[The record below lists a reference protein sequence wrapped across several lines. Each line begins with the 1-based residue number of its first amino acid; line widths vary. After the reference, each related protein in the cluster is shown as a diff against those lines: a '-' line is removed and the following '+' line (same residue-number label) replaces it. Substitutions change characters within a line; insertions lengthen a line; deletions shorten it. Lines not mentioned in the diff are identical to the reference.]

1 MGDFTTEYTI
11 LEGFSDP
18 VILVDGARQVVYA
31 NTAASE
37 FMDIATIGRDLAI
50 SFRHPSALEAV
61 DHVLENKVEQTT
73 EINIAAPIPQIYQ
86 LQAKSV
92 ELPEG
97 IGLGAV
103 IVMRDVTFLKSSD
116 QMRRDFIANVSHEL
130 RSPISSLIGIIET
143 LRESAQADRATQKKF
158 LQIMSEEASRM
169 ARLIDDL
176 LSLSK
181 VEVSEH
187 VVPVESVSIRSIL
200 DTTIELLRERAL
212 EKGMTIKLVSTRS
225 SLDVPGDS
233 DELMEVFQ
241 NSIDNAIKYGDTE
254 SEIKIIVGKVK
265 RIPDLKGPG
274 LSISIENLGEGIAA
288 EHIPRLT
295 ERFYRVDRGRSRKT
309 GGTGLGLAIVKHI
322 VNRHRGRLSIESF
335 EGKTTT
341 FTVFLPTPSS

>member
-1 MGDFTTEYTI
+1 MSENTLEYSI
-11 LEGFSDP
+11 LEGFADP

-31 NTAASE
+31 NTAASK
-37 FMDIATIGRDLAI
+37 FMDVATIGRDLAI

-61 DHVLENKVEQTT
+61 DDVLKNKFEQTS

-86 LQAKSV
+86 LQTKSV
-92 ELPEG
+92 ELPQG
-97 IGLGAV
+97 IGQGAM
-103 IVMRDVTFLKSSD
+103 IVMRDVTSLKSSD
-116 QMRRDFIANVSHEL
+116 QMRQDFIANVSHEL

-143 LRESAQADRATQKKF
+143 LRESAQADRATQQKY
-158 LQIMSEEASRM
+158 LQIMSEEAARM

-187 VVPVESVSIRSIL
+187 VAPVESVSIRSIL

-212 EKGMTIKLVSTRS
+212 EKGMILKLTSAVSS
-225 SLDVPGDS
+225 PDVSGDS

-241 NSIDNAIKYGDTE
+241 NLIDNAIKYGDTE
-254 SEIKIIVGKVK
+254 SEINIIVGKVT
-265 RIPDLKGPG
+265 RIPDLKVPG
-274 LSISIENLGEGIAA
+274 LFISIENQGEGIAA

-295 ERFYRVDRGRSRKT
+295 ERFYRVDKGRSRKT

-322 VNRHRGRLSIESF
+322 VSRHRGRLSIESF